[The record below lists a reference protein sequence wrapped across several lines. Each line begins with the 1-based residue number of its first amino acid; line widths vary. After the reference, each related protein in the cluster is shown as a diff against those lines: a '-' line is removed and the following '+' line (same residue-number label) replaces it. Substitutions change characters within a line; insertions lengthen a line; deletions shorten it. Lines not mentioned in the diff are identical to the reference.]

1 MTVDEIILNYL
12 VFSFFIYLYVYKFI
26 FVFFIEKHI
35 YFLSVAY
42 LANPYSVGEKKNDF
56 FPTRQKLEFE
66 KEHYMCPFVMYVNI
80 ESGGMSVI
88 CVPHIKHLCSYY
100 LFAPSINLF
109 HPVFSSFFVT

>member
-1 MTVDEIILNYL
+1 MTVDEVILNYL

-26 FVFFIEKHI
+26 FGFPNEKHI

-42 LANPYSVGEKKNDF
+42 LANPYSVGEKNEF

-80 ESGGMSVI
+80 ESGRIECNM
-88 CVPHIKHLCSYY
+88 CTSYQAFVFL
-100 LFAPSINLF
+100 LF
-109 HPVFSSFFVT
+109 VCTKY